1 MTPDLHPNI
10 SDFPFDQAHARYAT
24 SVAAFITVQSEDLFT
39 DEEVAVFFVYSPHP
53 LDIVAQYC
61 TYCNVPPL
69 FKVTMAET
77 TMETLRDYTSDF
89 LVPFAAASAM
99 ENDGSDSSPWMIR

>member
-1 MTPDLHPNI
+1 MTPDLQTNI

-53 LDIVAQYC
+53 
-61 TYCNVPPL
+61 
-69 FKVTMAET
+69 
-77 TMETLRDYTSDF
+77 
-89 LVPFAAASAM
+89 
-99 ENDGSDSSPWMIR
+99 SSR

>member
-1 MTPDLHPNI
+1 MKSFYFKTQTPKKH
-10 SDFPFDQAHARYAT
+10 
-24 SVAAFITVQSEDLFT
+24 
-39 DEEVAVFFVYSPHP
+39 
-53 LDIVAQYC
+53 C
-61 TYCNVPPL
+61 TL

-77 TMETLRDYTSDF
+77 TMENLHDYTSDF